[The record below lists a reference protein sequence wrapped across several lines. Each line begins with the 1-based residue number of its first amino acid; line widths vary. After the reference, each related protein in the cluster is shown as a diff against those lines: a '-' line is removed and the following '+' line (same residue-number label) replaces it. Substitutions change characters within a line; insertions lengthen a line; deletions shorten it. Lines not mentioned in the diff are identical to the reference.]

1 MAATRPLALSALHH
15 VHLSLGAEMEESYG
29 WLRPAGYTTP
39 ESEVEAVRRGV
50 GLCDT
55 SPSGKLLLHGE
66 VDRYVME
73 GLQQGGPEE
82 PGEAGLMQFTE
93 DSGIGDILAARLTA
107 DEALLITAPN
117 QSSMVAETLG
127 DMADGCAH
135 SVDITSARTGI
146 CIAGPAAQG
155 TLAAVTEVDT
165 SPHGFPDMSCAQGSI
180 SQVHATLI
188 RHDLG
193 NVPRYYVYVD
203 RAYGEYMWETLT
215 EAGTRYGIT
224 PFGTTAL
231 SQLQPQSPQRSQ
243 S

>member
-15 VHLSLGAEMEESYG
+15 VHLALGAEMEESYG
-29 WLRPAGYTTP
+29 WLRPARYTSP
-39 ESEVEAVRRGV
+39 DEEADAVRGGV

-55 SPSGKLLLHGE
+55 SPAGKLLLHGE
-66 VDRYVME
+66 VDRYIME

-82 PGEAGLMQFTE
+82 PGDAGLMQFTE

-117 QSSMVAETLG
+117 QSPMVAETLG

-146 CIAGPAAQG
+146 CVAGPAAQP
-155 TLAAVTEVDT
+155 TLAAVTEIDT
-165 SPHGFPDMSCAQGSI
+165 SPHSFTDMNCAQGSI

-188 RHDLG
+188 RHDIGDL
-193 NVPRYYVYVD
+193 PRYSIYVD

-215 EAGTRYGIT
+215 EAGKRYGIT
-224 PFGTTAL
+224 PFGTDAL
-231 SQLQPQSPQRSQ
+231 SRLQPGSLQG
-243 S
+243 

>member
-1 MAATRPLALSALHH
+1 MTAPSPLALSALHH
-15 VHLSLGAEMEESYG
+15 VHLALGAEMEEGYG
-29 WLRPAGYTTP
+29 WLRPARYTSP
-39 ESEVEAVRRGV
+39 DEEAEAVRGGV

-66 VDRYVME
+66 VDRYIME

-82 PGEAGLMQFTE
+82 PGDAGLMQFTE

-107 DEALLITAPN
+107 DEALLVTAPN

-127 DMADGCAH
+127 DMDDGCAH

-146 CIAGPAAQG
+146 CIAGPAAQH

-165 SPHGFPDMSCAQGSI
+165 STHSFTDMSCAQGSV

-188 RHDLG
+188 RHDIGDL
-193 NVPRYYVYVD
+193 PRYSIYVD
-203 RAYGEYMWETLT
+203 RAYGEYMWETLV
-215 EAGTRYGIT
+215 EAGTRYGMI
-224 PFGTTAL
+224 PFGTDAL
-231 SQLQPQSPQRSQ
+231 SRLQPGSMQG
-243 S
+243 

>member
-15 VHLSLGAEMEESYG
+15 VHLALGAEMEESYG
-29 WLRPAGYTTP
+29 WLRPARYTTA
-39 ESEVEAVRRGV
+39 EAEVDAVRGGV

-66 VDRYVME
+66 IDRYVME
-73 GLQQGGPEE
+73 GLQQGGPEG
-82 PGEAGLMQFTE
+82 PGDAGLMQFTE
-93 DSGIGDILAARLTA
+93 DSGIGDILAARLAA
-107 DEALLITAPN
+107 DEALLITAPT

-135 SVDITSARTGI
+135 AVDVTSTRTGI
-146 CIAGPAAQG
+146 CIAGPAAQR
-155 TLAAVTEVDT
+155 TLAAVTEIDT
-165 SPHGFPDMSCAQGSI
+165 SPHSFTDMSCAQGSI

-193 NVPRYYVYVD
+193 DLPRYSIYVD

-215 EAGTRYGIT
+215 DAGTRYGIT
-224 PFGTTAL
+224 PFGTAAL
-231 SQLQPQSPQRSQ
+231 SQLQPQSARRAQ